1 MSKWCEC
8 KPLTTT
14 EALNLGASVDWSL
27 LHKKICPRCQKP
39 IKPKSK
45 CKGVSPYMTG
55 KPAGKTAT
63 EESLKSKRKL
73 PEKMDV
79 DNKDDVMY
87 RVFAKVINEII
98 DYLKEA

>member
-39 IKPKSK
+39 IK
-45 CKGVSPYMTG
+45 
-55 KPAGKTAT
+55 
-63 EESLKSKRKL
+63 SKREL
-73 PEKMDV
+73 PEKMEPFGYTGQDIKIV
-79 DNKDDVMY
+79 ENRTK
-87 RVFAKVINEII
+87 INEII